1 MVRRRRLQVML
12 IGACLVVGIAAV
24 VASLLVP
31 VLLLLRLNDAQ
42 LDRWSEIG
50 QALSPVGIFFS
61 GIAFIGVAVALLIQQ
76 RELQNQH
83 DEISI
88 AREEQARAS
97 EVVMRQLHT
106 DLIKMAIEDSELLTV
121 WPDMAPGIAGSKKD
135 QYCNL
140 ILNLQKVAYE
150 THTIGPA
157 ELRGALRFL
166 MTSRDM
172 YLFWKKVRTARVAV
186 TGGDRGEDF
195 FTSEV
200 DRAFDACSVPP
211 RRAADRFREALAVLR
226 RRR

>member
-1 MVRRRRLQVML
+1 ML
-12 IGACLVVGIAAV
+12 IGACLATGIATI
-24 VASLLVP
+24 VASLVVP
-31 VLLLLRLNDAQ
+31 VLLLLRLNEAQ

-61 GIAFIGVAVALLIQQ
+61 GVAFIGVAVALLIQQ
-76 RELQNQH
+76 RELKNQH

-88 AREEQARAS
+88 AREEQARTS

-106 DLIKMAIEDSELLTV
+106 DLIKMAIEDPELLMV

-140 ILNLQKVAYE
+140 ILNLQKVAYA
-150 THTIGPA
+150 TRTIELP

-172 YLFWKKVRTARVAV
+172 YLFWKKVRASRVAV
-186 TGGDRGEDF
+186 TGGDRDEDF

-200 DRAFDACSVPP
+200 DRAFDACNTPP
-211 RRAADRFREALAVLR
+211 GRATGRFREAVAVLR
-226 RRR
+226 GRR

>member
-12 IGACLVVGIAAV
+12 IGACLVIGIAAV
-24 VASLLVP
+24 IASLVVP

-42 LDRWSEIG
+42 LERWSEIG

-76 RELQNQH
+76 RELRNQH
-83 DEISI
+83 VEISI
-88 AREEQARAS
+88 ARDEQARAS

-150 THTIGPA
+150 THTIELA
-157 ELRGALRFL
+157 ELRGALHFL

-172 YLFWKKVRTARVAV
+172 YLFWKKARTARVAV
-186 TGGDRGEDF
+186 TGGDEGEDF

-200 DRAFDACSVPP
+200 DRAFNACSAPP
-211 RRAADRFREALAVLR
+211 RRATDRFREALAVLGR
-226 RRR
+226 RR